1 MTEIPELMTIGRF
14 SSLSRLSVRMLR
26 HYDSQGVL
34 VPASIDPSSG
44 YRRYTMHQLAD
55 AADIRNLRDVGFG
68 VSAIGILLAARGTPA
83 WTRAL
88 HQQRATLADELHAAK
103 ARVSLI
109 TRMLDNGEDLMPI
122 TLTRTT
128 VPAMTVIAL
137 RGTVP
142 SYAHETEL
150 WARLMP
156 ILAERSISPIGPC
169 GVIEHDEEFTE
180 RDVDL
185 SIFVPVAP
193 GTLTDAPLELLE
205 LPARDCLVARVQGS
219 YDQIT
224 TAHDLINAR
233 ITAEGLSYRDDG
245 SLAGKAFN
253 LYLNTPEEASEDE
266 LLTEVHQPL
275 A

>member
-1 MTEIPELMTIGRF
+1 MTETPDLMTIGRF

-44 YRRYTMHQLAD
+44 YRRYATRQLAD

-88 HQQRATLADELHAAK
+88 HQQRATLTDELHAAK

-109 TRMLDNGEDLMPI
+109 TRMLDNGENPMSI

-128 VPAMTVIAL
+128 VPAMTVVSL

-142 SYAHETEL
+142 TYAHESEL
-150 WARLMP
+150 WERLIP
-156 ILAERSISPIGPC
+156 LLAEHSITPTGPA

-185 SIFVPVAP
+185 SIFLPVAP
-193 GTLTDAPLELLE
+193 GTTAEAPLEILE
-205 LPARDCLVARVQGS
+205 LPARACLVARVQGS

-224 TAHDLINAR
+224 QAHDLINAR
-233 ITAEGLSYRDDG
+233 ITSEGLSYRGDG
-245 SLAGKAFN
+245 SIAAKAFN
-253 LYLNTPEEASEDE
+253 RYLNTPQEVNEDE